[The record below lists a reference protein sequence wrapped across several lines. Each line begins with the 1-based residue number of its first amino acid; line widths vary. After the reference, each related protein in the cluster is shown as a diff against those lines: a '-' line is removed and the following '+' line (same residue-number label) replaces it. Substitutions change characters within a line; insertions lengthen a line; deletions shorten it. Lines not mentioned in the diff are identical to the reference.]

1 MVASKGETQMST
13 ISKSPLLIAFAGLFL
28 SPAALG
34 LTTAGFPSSDH
45 HFPETLFASLT
56 LHEAQ
61 ITTLAVSGRIKKR
74 IYCQDGENRQLHHA
88 WVCSTEPAPKGV
100 N

>member
-1 MVASKGETQMST
+1 MST
-13 ISKSPLLIAFAGLFL
+13 TSKSPLLIASAGLFL
-28 SPAALG
+28 APAALG
-34 LTTAGFPSSDH
+34 LTTAGFPSSD

-74 IYCQDGENRQLHHA
+74 MPR
-88 WVCSTEPAPKGV
+88 WREPAV
-100 N
+100 